1 MGSGAG
7 RSLVQPSRRPV
18 GSAGRDD
25 GRTAGSALHEGAAE
39 TASQVLGVH
48 DQALDVGRP
57 VGQPTECQGA
67 TTCSSANATNHP
79 SPAAI
84 SQVPPR

>member
-1 MGSGAG
+1 M
-7 RSLVQPSRRPV
+7 